1 MPQSSGSQVK
11 HAGRPAIAGW
21 VLFDF
26 ATQPVFTLIT
36 TFIFAPFF
44 AARLADNAVEG
55 QALWG
60 FATGAAGLVIALLS
74 PVLGAVADAA
84 GRRKPWIAAFSVL
97 IVLGSSALWFAV
109 PGADYAVPL
118 AMIAFAVATI
128 GAEFAGVFTNA
139 MMPGLV
145 PPEKLGRL
153 SGTGWAMG
161 YVGGLISLALI
172 LVFFVASPEAG
183 TTIAG
188 LAPAFGLDPA
198 SFAGDRASG
207 PFSALWYL
215 VFVLP
220 LFLFTPDAPQ
230 LARPARAIAT
240 GIANLKRTILS
251 AASHKNVFLYLI
263 AHMVYAD
270 GLVGLFAFGGIYATG
285 IFGWSTTEIGAF
297 GILLTITGA
306 LGAFIGGRLDD
317 KIGPKTVVLGAL
329 AGLVLA
335 GLGIL
340 STTADTILFVV
351 PVAPPVAG
359 DGLFAAPAEQF
370 YMLCGVLIGAV
381 AGPLQSASRTLLIR
395 VSPPDNITQFFGL
408 YALAGKVTSFM
419 CPMLVG
425 VVTVL
430 AASQRAGMA
439 VLIVFF
445 VLGAVLLAMVKVPR
459 TQRL

>member
-1 MPQSSGSQVK
+1 MAKSKVK
-11 HAGRPAIAGW
+11 TAYAGGPAIAGW

-26 ATQPVFTLIT
+26 AAQPVFTLIT

-44 AARLADNAVEG
+44 AAQLADSPVHG

-60 FATGAAGLVIALLS
+60 FATGAAGLVIAILS

-84 GRRKPWIAAFSVL
+84 GRRKPWIAAFSIL
-97 IVLGSSALWFAV
+97 ILLGCAALWFAV

-118 AMIAFAVATI
+118 AMIAFAIATI

-139 MMPGLV
+139 MMPDLV

-172 LVFFVASPEAG
+172 LVFFVANPETGKTLAG
-183 TTIAG
+183 F
-188 LAPAFGLDPA
+188 APAFGMDAL

-220 LFLFTPDAPQ
+220 LFFFTPDAPK
-230 LARPARAIAT
+230 LEPVSRAVRS
-240 GIANLKRTILS
+240 GIANLKQTIAS
-251 AASHKNVFLYLI
+251 VTSHKNVFLYLV
-263 AHMVYAD
+263 AHMIYAD

-297 GILLTITGA
+297 GILLTITGS

-317 KIGPKTVVLGAL
+317 RLGPKTVVMGAL
-329 AGLVLA
+329 AGLILA

-340 STTADTILFVV
+340 STTADSILFAIPV
-351 PVAPPVAG
+351 PPPVPG

-381 AGPLQSASRTLLIR
+381 AGPLQAASRTLLIR
-395 VSPPDNITQFFGL
+395 VSPEDAITQFFGL

-419 CPMLVG
+419 APTLVG
-425 VVTVL
+425 IVTAL
-430 AASQRAGMA
+430 LMSQRAGMA
-439 VLIVFF
+439 VLLAFF
-445 VLGAVLLAMVKVPR
+445 VLGAVLLAAVKVPR
-459 TQRL
+459 GRRA